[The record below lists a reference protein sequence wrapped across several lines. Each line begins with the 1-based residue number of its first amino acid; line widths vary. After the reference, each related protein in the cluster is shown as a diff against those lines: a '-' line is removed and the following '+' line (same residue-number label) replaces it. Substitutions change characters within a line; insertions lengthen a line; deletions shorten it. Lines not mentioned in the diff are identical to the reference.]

1 MEAFLA
7 ALQRL
12 RELASGWAAD
22 AIAHLPSILGALSLI
37 LFGWLVARL
46 LRRWTLAASTR
57 LNRWL
62 DRVLRTD
69 QTQRL
74 RLSPALVRLSGNLV
88 FWVVVLGFITAA
100 AEVAKL
106 DTLSRWLERLVGYLP
121 QLFFGVLIM
130 AAGFLVGGIVRDLVY
145 DALASVGVAQRSLI
159 GKLAQAVTV
168 LAAIVIGIDQI
179 GIDVTFVT
187 TMLAIVLGGVVLG
200 FALAFGLGT
209 RRVVAN
215 LVASH
220 SIQRQFCVGQ
230 RARIGNVEGE
240 ILDFT
245 PTGVVLATEQGRT
258 HVPASRFDEQSSVLL
273 SGDTARG

>member
-12 RELASGWAAD
+12 RELASDWATD
-22 AIAHLPSILGALSLI
+22 AIAQLPSILGALSLI
-37 LFGWLVARL
+37 LLGWLAARL

-200 FALAFGLGT
+200 FSLAFGLGT

-220 SIQRQFCVGQ
+220 SMQRQFCVGQ

-273 SGDTARG
+273 SGDAGRG